1 MTQWLISQRLLNMDS
16 HYISENRERMPNV
29 VQQVFAD
36 ISNTSCNN
44 DLQREIEVVDI
55 EGPGSQQSDSGH
67 PATEGANA
75 FQCTQCGKVYMSKG
89 NLTRH
94 LKFECGKEPQFQCP
108 HCPVRTKHK
117 SSLLTHIYC
126 KHSGT

>member
-1 MTQWLISQRLLNMDS
+1 MISQRLLNMGS
-16 HYISENRERMPNV
+16 HYVSENGGRMPNV
-29 VQQVFAD
+29 LQQVFAD
-36 ISNTSCNN
+36 ISNAPCDT

-55 EGPGSQQSDSGH
+55 EVPGSQY

-75 FQCTQCGKVYMSKG
+75 FRCMQCGKVYTSKG

-108 HCPVRTKHK
+108 HCTVRTKHK
-117 SSLLTHIYC
+117 SSLLTHICC
-126 KHSGT
+126 KHSRN

>member
-1 MTQWLISQRLLNMDS
+1 MNPQRVLNVDGHYTSDS
-16 HYISENRERMPNV
+16 RGSMPNIL
-29 VQQVFAD
+29 QQVFAD
-36 ISNTSCNN
+36 ISNTSCNI
-44 DLQREIEVVDI
+44 DLQREIHVVD
-55 EGPGSQQSDSGH
+55 
-67 PATEGANA
+67 TEGHGMQQTDNTHPVSDGGNV

-108 HCPVRTKHK
+108 HCPLRTKHK